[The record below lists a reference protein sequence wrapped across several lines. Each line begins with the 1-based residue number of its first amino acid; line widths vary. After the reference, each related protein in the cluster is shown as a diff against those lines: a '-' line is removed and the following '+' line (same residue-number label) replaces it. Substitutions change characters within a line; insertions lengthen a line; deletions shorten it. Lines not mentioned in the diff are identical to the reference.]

1 MDIFKYLC
9 PLMKTIYLNQ
19 LTETCPDSVAT
30 IGVFDGVH
38 LGHQLVIKKV
48 QETAKQNGLVSMV
61 VTFDRPPRQLF
72 DPSFRPQML
81 TTLEEKEA
89 IIASLGVDYLV
100 VLPFT
105 RELAGLS
112 ARDFMSQ
119 VLSERLNV
127 RVLYTGYD
135 NRFGCR
141 KNVHLPHGEMREESF
156 DDYVGYGKQLGM
168 EVLRGDV
175 ELMDGGNIAVS
186 SSVIRD
192 MLIHEGR
199 VDLMPHYLT
208 RRYALQG
215 RVVPG
220 EHIGHQLGYP
230 TANIELT
237 DADKLIPAS
246 GVYAVWVKLEGE
258 QKPWAA
264 MMNIGRRPTFDGHCQ
279 TLEVNILDFDG
290 NLYGQTVCITF
301 VRRLREERKFESPEA
316 LVQQLREDKEQVT
329 KLLI

>member
-1 MDIFKYLC
+1 
-9 PLMKTIYLNQ
+9 
-19 LTETCPDSVAT
+19 
-30 IGVFDGVH
+30 
-38 LGHQLVIKKV
+38 
-48 QETAKQNGLVSMV
+48 
-61 VTFDRPPRQLF
+61 
-72 DPSFRPQML
+72 
-81 TTLEEKEA
+81 
-89 IIASLGVDYLV
+89 
-100 VLPFT
+100 
-105 RELAGLS
+105 
-112 ARDFMSQ
+112 
-119 VLSERLNV
+119 
-127 RVLYTGYD
+127 
-135 NRFGCR
+135 
-141 KNVHLPHGEMREESF
+141 
-156 DDYVGYGKQLGM
+156 
-168 EVLRGDV
+168 
-175 ELMDGGNIAVS
+175 
-186 SSVIRD
+186 
-192 MLIHEGR
+192 MLIHDGR

-301 VRRLREERKFESPEA
+301 VKRLREERKFESPEA